1 LAVDPR
7 ALGEGM
13 SRTALERKIARMI
26 EADGPMPVSRFMALC
41 LGHPQLGYYMTRDPF
56 GAKGDFVTAPE
67 VSQMFG
73 ELMGVWAMT
82 QWRAMGSP
90 SRFQLVELG
99 PGRGTLM
106 MDLLRA
112 ARAMPEFIDAATVR
126 LIEMSPVLMTAQ
138 RQALLK
144 SGARVEWHLHLDEV
158 RSDPM
163 LLIAN
168 EFFDALPVV
177 QIERTPDGFFER
189 AVGLDVD
196 GKLQLGLMPVAVTPP
211 EHALGAAIGAIVE
224 MSPARADYAA
234 MIAARLVA
242 NPGAAL
248 IIDYGH
254 SETAIGDTLQAVRRH
269 QKVSI
274 LERPGETDITAHV
287 DFEALG
293 VVMRGAGA
301 DVHGVLTQQTLMARL
316 GLQTRAEMLSVNAS
330 ARERADL
337 VAAVS
342 RLAGPHQMGQ
352 LFKAM
357 AAVSPGQAAPAAFG
371 EDFT

>member
-1 LAVDPR
+1 
-7 ALGEGM
+7 M
-13 SRTALERKIARMI
+13 SRTPLEREIARMI

-41 LGHPQLGYYMTRDPF
+41 LGHPRLGYYMTRDPF

-90 SRFQLVELG
+90 SPFQLVELG

-112 ARAMPEFIDAATVR
+112 ARAMPGFIEAAQVR
-126 LIEMSPVLMTAQ
+126 MIEMSPILMAAQ
-138 RQALLK
+138 KRTLAAA
-144 SGARVEWHLHLDEV
+144 GANVSWHGHLDEV
-158 RSDPM
+158 PSGPM

-177 QIERTPDGFFER
+177 QIERTPQGFFER
-189 AVGLDVD
+189 AVGLDAE

-211 EHALGAAIGAIVE
+211 EHAADAAIGAIVE
-224 MSPARADYAA
+224 LSPARVDYAA

-242 NPGAAL
+242 DQGAAL

-254 SETAIGDTLQAVRRH
+254 GETAMGDTLQAVRRH

-293 VVMRGAGA
+293 AVMRGAGA

-316 GLQTRAEMLSVNAS
+316 GLQTRAEMLSVSAS
-330 ARERADL
+330 ARERADI

-357 AAVSPGQAAPAAFG
+357 AVVSPGQPAPAAFG

>member
-1 LAVDPR
+1 
-7 ALGEGM
+7 M
-13 SRTALERKIARMI
+13 SRTPLEREIARMI

-41 LGHPQLGYYMTRDPF
+41 LGHPRLGYYMTRDPF

-90 SRFQLVELG
+90 SSFQLVELG

-112 ARAMPEFIDAATVR
+112 ARAMPGFIEAAQVR
-126 LIEMSPVLMTAQ
+126 MIEMSPILMAAQ
-138 RQALLK
+138 KRALEK
-144 SGARVEWHLHLDEV
+144 SGVDVSWASHLDEV
-158 RSDPM
+158 PAGPM

-177 QIERTPDGFFER
+177 QIERTPDGFVER
-189 AVGLDVD
+189 AVGLDAQ

-211 EHALGAAIGAIVE
+211 EYAGEAAVGAIVE
-224 MSPARADYAA
+224 LSPARADYARL
-234 MIAARLVA
+234 IAARLVA
-242 NPGAAL
+242 DPGAAL

-254 SETAIGDTLQAVRRH
+254 EATAIGDTLQAVRRH
-269 QKVSI
+269 QKVST
-274 LERPGETDITAHV
+274 LERPGETDITSHV

-293 VVMRGAGA
+293 AVMQDAGA
-301 DVHGVLTQQTLMARL
+301 QVHGVLTQQTLMARL
-316 GLQTRAEMLSVNAS
+316 GLQTRAEMLSVHAS
-330 ARERADL
+330 ARERADI

-357 AAVSPGQAAPAAFG
+357 AVVSPGQPAPAAFG

>member
-1 LAVDPR
+1 
-7 ALGEGM
+7 M

-112 ARAMPEFIDAATVR
+112 ARAMPEFMDAATVR

-163 LLIAN
+163 LL
-168 EFFDALPVV
+168 
-177 QIERTPDGFFER
+177 
-189 AVGLDVD
+189 
-196 GKLQLGLMPVAVTPP
+196 
-211 EHALGAAIGAIVE
+211 
-224 MSPARADYAA
+224 
-234 MIAARLVA
+234 
-242 NPGAAL
+242 
-248 IIDYGH
+248 
-254 SETAIGDTLQAVRRH
+254 
-269 QKVSI
+269 
-274 LERPGETDITAHV
+274 
-287 DFEALG
+287 
-293 VVMRGAGA
+293 AGW
-301 DVHGVLTQQTLMARL
+301 LL
-316 GLQTRAEMLSVNAS
+316 
-330 ARERADL
+330 
-337 VAAVS
+337 
-342 RLAGPHQMGQ
+342 
-352 LFKAM
+352 
-357 AAVSPGQAAPAAFG
+357 
-371 EDFT
+371 